1 MVWIQQMKSAR
12 ASANLVPAEL
22 AETALTRDLSGF
34 LTLYGDTLVLLVRLA
49 AADQELASGL
59 GATAVRGAA
68 GTPLKPT
75 VGSMEF
81 HTVLQSSFRD
91 PRPGADLP
99 RHDLSPAALASQLEQ
114 ATHFAVPLRKRANA
128 DTAYMERISI
138 GRALNKDIVLRHAS
152 VSKFHGWFEVDEMGG
167 LHLADAGSKNST
179 RVNGKQLAAR
189 ELTRVGPGDAIRF
202 GSVEA
207 LLCSPQTL
215 FAALR

>member
-1 MVWIQQMKSAR
+1 MKAAR
-12 ASANLVPAEL
+12 ASANLIPAEL
-22 AETALTRDLSGF
+22 TETALTRDLTGF
-34 LTLYGDTLVLLVRLA
+34 LTLYGDTLVLLVRLGP
-49 AADQELASGL
+49 ADQELASGL

-68 GTPLKPT
+68 GTPVKPA

-81 HTVLQSSFRD
+81 HTVLQSSFVRGGGKGGEEK
-91 PRPGADLP
+91 RSE
-99 RHDLSPAALASQLEQ
+99 LSAAALASQLEQ
-114 ATHFAVPLRKRANA
+114 ASHFAVPLRKRSNA

-167 LHLADAGSKNST
+167 LHVADAGSKNST
-179 RVNGKQLAAR
+179 RVNGKQLNPR
-189 ELTRVGPGDAIRF
+189 ELTRVGPGDSIRF

-207 LLCSPQTL
+207 LLCAPQTL